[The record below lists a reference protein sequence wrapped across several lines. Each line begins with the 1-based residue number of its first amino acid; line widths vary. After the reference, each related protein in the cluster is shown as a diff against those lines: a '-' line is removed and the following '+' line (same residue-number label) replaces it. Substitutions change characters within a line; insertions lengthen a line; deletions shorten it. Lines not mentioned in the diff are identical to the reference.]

1 MPDLRGLAGDRYAV
15 LALGVFGALGL
26 VVLGVG
32 AVAMVAELGNTWT
45 YYFMLERTVALAT
58 PVTTA
63 LLALALL
70 VGLGAV
76 ARA

>member
-1 MPDLRGLAGDRYAV
+1 MPNVRGLVGDRYTV
-15 LALGVFGALGL
+15 LALGVFGALAL

-32 AVAMVAELGNTWT
+32 AVAMVAEFVNTWT
-45 YYFMLERTVALAT
+45 YYFLLERTVALAT

-63 LLALALL
+63 LLALAVL